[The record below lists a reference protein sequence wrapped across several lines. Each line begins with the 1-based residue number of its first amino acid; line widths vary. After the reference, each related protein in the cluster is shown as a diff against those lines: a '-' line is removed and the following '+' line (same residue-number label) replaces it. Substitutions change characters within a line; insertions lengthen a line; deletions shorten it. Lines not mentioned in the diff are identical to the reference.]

1 MLDLHS
7 LVSVNPML
15 TLCHL
20 TDLSKNVKYLYFVTN
35 SLTFFLFCQGEELLS
50 IELRLANFE
59 LWRQKSVM
67 SFGIIIQN
75 VQV

>member
-35 SLTFFLFCQGEELLS
+35 SLTFFLFRQGEELLS

-59 LWRQKSVM
+59 LWRQNSVM

>member
-1 MLDLHS
+1 
-7 LVSVNPML
+7 ML

-35 SLTFFLFCQGEELLS
+35 SLTFFLFRQGEELLS
-50 IELRLANFE
+50 IELRRSNFE
-59 LWRQKSVM
+59 LWRQNSVM